1 MARKPLRSPR
11 LARRA
16 REKARYR
23 IAFYLCALA
32 LFFGAILFLAT
43 RSVFSIKEVAVS
55 GASEELRG
63 AIAELARAELAGAY
77 FSLIPKEN
85 AFAYPKRDIQE
96 KILKQFPRVEFVRAR
111 LSSPAQLLS
120 GEHALGLRIMVRERA
135 GVALWCVA
143 EPRVAP
149 SSEDTPSVL
158 ADSDTSRTPLPASEG
173 GTPLVRGDRED
184 CLRIDASGVAFES
197 APQSASGE
205 YRIIKEDGGSASLP
219 PLGTRAL
226 EENRLAAL
234 LSFLRSLEALSLTPR
249 RLTLL
254 SGGSVAAEI
263 AGGVKILAREGTDF
277 LKQTDNLQGLL
288 AEKDLVPRSG
298 SNLRVDY
305 IDLRHGNKLYFKP
318 R

>member
-120 GEHALGLRIMVRERA
+120 GEHALGLRIMVR
-135 GVALWCVA
+135 
-143 EPRVAP
+143 
-149 SSEDTPSVL
+149 
-158 ADSDTSRTPLPASEG
+158 DSDTSRTPLPVSEG